1 MHTTVLQALTQQRKK
16 TATTL
21 KGRVC
26 ELLGWNEMQYAEYQY
41 NTGIEYMV
49 LYTLNNEAICDDLV
63 RSKIYWNWWKNGWAN
78 RDECFLVDNIN
89 LVDKATAIAIYNGV
103 HDALALSEEL
113 RPDAIVLG
121 DSYKTMIGEV
131 IKKEVCNG

>member
-1 MHTTVLQALTQQRKK
+1 MQTVLAALTQQRKQ

-26 ELLGWNEMQYAEYQY
+26 ELLGWSEMQYAEFQY
-41 NTGIEYMV
+41 NTGIEYME
-49 LYTLNNEAICDDLV
+49 LYTLGDEAICDDLL
-63 RSKIYWNWWKNGWAN
+63 RSKIYWNWWKNAWAN

-89 LVDKATAIAIYNGV
+89 LVDKVTAIAIYNGV
-103 HDALALSEEL
+103 HDALALAEEM

-131 IKKEVCNG
+131 IKKEVANG